1 MREGEE
7 AVARVQEQ
15 YEAALAEVDK
25 LVKER
30 QRWQE
35 AWDEERQS
43 MKADKAA
50 LAASMEVSCHSHPC
64 RSHSAMTSMLPLHAA
79 TYRPL
84 MLISDR
90 GRFRAARAD
99 TVALCYSQVCHSTD
113 MIWLHCRR
121 NAKQRPRRRWR
132 CGRRWNA

>member
-1 MREGEE
+1 MNCRAEVDFACAQGASEAAERAQAAVREGEE

-64 RSHSAMTSMLPLHAA
+64 RSHSAMTSL
-79 TYRPL
+79 
-84 MLISDR
+84 
-90 GRFRAARAD
+90 
-99 TVALCYSQVCHSTD
+99 
-113 MIWLHCRR
+113 
-121 NAKQRPRRRWR
+121 RRRIDPS
-132 CGRRWNA
+132 C